1 MHTFTIFTIL
11 YGIVPAIAYKFFKVK
26 ISSIAPLV
34 VVVCTASLYEF
45 FGTFV
50 LKINSDYW
58 ILCYKILAFSAI
70 HYFYLRILEGKYVKV
85 FLLFISIFLILF
97 VCTICMWSKIN
108 FFNTIAY
115 FNCLQTIIVLTFSV
129 LWFIKIFTN
138 LELESLTRSPE
149 FYFVAGLILYY
160 SGTVFLFLL
169 GGTIFK
175 FDKANF
181 QSFWMLNIIL
191 NLTLRSLLIIGI
203 WKGRTKLM
211 RYFG

>member
-1 MHTFTIFTIL
+1 MYAFTIFTII
-11 YGIVPAIAYKFFKVK
+11 YGIFPAIAYKFFKVN
-26 ISSIAPLV
+26 IRSIAPFV
-34 VVVCTASLYEF
+34 AVVCTASLYEF

-50 LKINSDYW
+50 LKLNSDYW

-70 HYFYLRILEGKYVKV
+70 HYFYFRILEGKYVKV
-85 FLLFISIFLILF
+85 FLLFISTFLLLF
-97 VCTICMWSKIN
+97 FYTMYLWGKID
-108 FFNTIAY
+108 FFNLNAY

-149 FYFVAGLILYY
+149 FYFIAGLILYY
-160 SGTVFLFLL
+160 SGTIFLFLL

-181 QSFWMLNIIL
+181 QSFWMLNVIL

-211 RYFG
+211 RHFG